1 MRTLWIVGLVGG
13 LVGLSSLAQ
22 AKSVAVAGGSEKEA
36 QALLAQFV
44 KPGAN
49 AAELSKKLA
58 PTKADYAAVFAG
70 DAAAKAEA
78 AYSPLWER
86 GQLVI
91 AGKADQTEIKLS
103 RATTDELKAGTG
115 NASAFPGGYK
125 TAATLMKSGLT
136 VYAFKFVKPG
146 ETLGMAYDGLVWVNN
161 HFVIFPKPWRFLK

>member
-1 MRTLWIVGLVGG
+1 MKILMRTAWMVVGMVGLA
-13 LVGLSSLAQ
+13 SLAQ
-22 AKSVAVAGGSEKEA
+22 AKSAAGGSQEAA

-58 PTKADYAAVFAG
+58 PTKADYAAVFTG

-78 AYSPLWER
+78 AYSPVWER

-91 AGKADQTEIKLS
+91 QGKPDQTEVKLF

-125 TAATLMKSGLT
+125 TAAPLMKSGLV

-146 ETLGMAYDGLVWVNN
+146 DSLGMAYDGLIWVNN